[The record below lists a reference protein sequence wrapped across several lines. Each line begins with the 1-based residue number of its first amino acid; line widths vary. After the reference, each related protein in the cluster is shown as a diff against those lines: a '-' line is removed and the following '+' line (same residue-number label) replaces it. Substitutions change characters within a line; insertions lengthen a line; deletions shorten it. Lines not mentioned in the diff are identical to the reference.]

1 MKKSL
6 IVAAL
11 FATAFASTG
20 AMAQAHA
27 YVSAD
32 VGASHASLDCTGI
45 ASCDNNDVSF
55 KVTAGYKLGYGFAA
69 EFGYIDFGTAKAS
82 DSGVDVKVK
91 SKAWTLG
98 AAYELPIA
106 ADFSGVARLG
116 VASMKTTGSA
126 NIVGV
131 GSGSVS
137 DTKTEAYYGLGAN
150 YAVAKNIKIKA
161 GIDWSHADLQG
172 STAVVR
178 SISAGVQYEF

>member
-1 MKKSL
+1 MRNSL
-6 IVAAL
+6 IAATL
-11 FATAFASTG
+11 LATAFASTG
-20 AMAQAHA
+20 AMAQA

-32 VGASHASLDCTGI
+32 VGAGHASIDCTGV
-45 ASCDNNDVSF
+45 ASCDNSGTSF

-69 EFGYIDFGTAKAS
+69 EFGYIDFGKATAS
-82 DSGVDVKVK
+82 DTGLDVKLK
-91 SKAWTLG
+91 AKAWTLG

-116 VASMKTTGSA
+116 VASVKTTASV

-131 GSGSVS
+131 GSGSES

-150 YAVAKNIKIKA
+150 YAVAKNVKIKA
-161 GIDWSHADLQG
+161 GIDWSHADFQG

>member
-1 MKKSL
+1 LKNSL
-6 IVAAL
+6 IAATL
-11 FATAFASTG
+11 LATAFVSTG
-20 AMAQAHA
+20 AMAQG

-32 VGASHASLDCTGI
+32 VGVGHASIDCTGI
-45 ASCDNNDVSF
+45 ASCDDNGTSF

-69 EFGYIDFGTAKAS
+69 EFGYIDFGKAKAS
-82 DSGVDVKVK
+82 DTGFDAKFEA
-91 SKAWTLG
+91 KAWTLG

-116 VASMKTTGSA
+116 VASVKTTASA
-126 NIVGV
+126 TITGV
-131 GSGSVS
+131 GSGSDS

-161 GIDWSHADLQG
+161 GVDWSHAEYAG
-172 STAVVR
+172 TTTVVR